1 MADGQL
7 IHWFR
12 NDLRLHD
19 MPSLSLAMTKCS
31 KLYPVYIFDKTG
43 ILEKRIGYN
52 RLRYI
57 IESLEDIDRTFKAS
71 GGRLYVFCG
80 EPTKIMKD
88 LMTDW
93 NITHLSYEDDIQ
105 PVWTDVESSIQDFC
119 RERNVEII
127 NKVSHTLYDPKDIL
141 KANRGNPPVTYNVFC
156 QVAQSLGPPPKPE
169 PPLKFENIMLSNEEV
184 LDSKIPS
191 SPEDLGATME
201 CPEQTNRIWRGG
213 ERKALELLNNRLQ
226 IEKDAA
232 ESGILMPNQAQ
243 PDLLSPSMS
252 LSAPLSMGCLSVRK
266 EENDSMLECWN
277 EGKTGFPLID
287 AAVRQMRQEGWIH
300 HVARNAIACFLTRGD
315 LWISWEEGF
324 KTFMKYMIDADFAVC
339 AGNWMWVS
347 SSAFENILQCPSCVS
362 PVTYLRRFDRSGNYI
377 KKYIPELK
385 NMPTQFVFEPWLA
398 PLSIQESAGCI
409 LGKDYPLPIVNHDM
423 AATKST
429 EKMNAIKEKFLTKS
443 VPLHCTPSSPAE
455 TRIFMWLPEN
465 CLDNLI
471 PQN

>member
-1 MADGQL
+1 M
-7 IHWFR
+7 
-12 NDLRLHD
+12 
-19 MPSLSLAMTKCS
+19 
-31 KLYPVYIFDKTG
+31 
-43 ILEKRIGYN
+43 
-52 RLRYI
+52 
-57 IESLEDIDRTFKAS
+57 
-71 GGRLYVFCG
+71 
-80 EPTKIMKD
+80 
-88 LMTDW
+88 
-93 NITHLSYEDDIQ
+93 
-105 PVWTDVESSIQDFC
+105 
-119 RERNVEII
+119 
-127 NKVSHTLYDPKDIL
+127 L
-141 KANRGNPPVTYNVFC
+141 K
-156 QVAQSLGPPPKPE
+156 
-169 PPLKFENIMLSNEEV
+169 
-184 LDSKIPS
+184 
-191 SPEDLGATME
+191 
-201 CPEQTNRIWRGG
+201 IWRGG

-266 EENDSMLECWN
+266 FYWDLLNLHVSENTDYYDLDGFAGQLFWREEENDSMLECWN

-339 AGNWMWVS
+339 AGNSDVDR
-347 SSAFENILQCPSCVS
+347 FGNCPKSRR
-362 PVTYLRRFDRSGNYI
+362 YLRNVNTEPL
-377 KKYIPELK
+377 KYIPELK

>member
-1 MADGQL
+1 MTDGRL

-19 MPSLSLAMTKCS
+19 MPSLSFAMTKCS

-57 IESLEDIDRTFKAS
+57 IESLEDIDRTLKAS

-266 EENDSMLECWN
+266 FYWDLLNLHVSENTDYYDLDGFAGQLFWREYFYAMCMNNPYYGEML
-277 EGKTGFPLID
+277 
-287 AAVRQMRQEGWIH
+287 
-300 HVARNAIACFLTRGD
+300 RNPIC
-315 LWISWEEGF
+315 
-324 KTFMKYMIDADFAVC
+324 
-339 AGNWMWVS
+339 
-347 SSAFENILQCPSCVS
+347 
-362 PVTYLRRFDRSGNYI
+362 
-377 KKYIPELK
+377 
-385 NMPTQFVFEPWLA
+385 
-398 PLSIQESAGCI
+398 LSIAWYVLYFFSI
-409 LGKDYPLPIVNHDM
+409 
-423 AATKST
+423 ST
-429 EKMNAIKEKFLTKS
+429 I
-443 VPLHCTPSSPAE
+443 SSHSPF
-455 TRIFMWLPEN
+455 T
-465 CLDNLI
+465 CS
-471 PQN
+471 